1 MVTNIVGD
9 KMKKLKAL
17 IIILGF
23 ILSVSLVYK
32 GLRIRSYLGLII
44 MLIGVAGLL
53 FELYLYN
60 RRYQ

>member
-1 MVTNIVGD
+1 MGSNIVGD

-23 ILSVSLVYK
+23 ILSISLIYK
-32 GLRIRSYLGLII
+32 GLRITSYFGLAI
-44 MLIGVAGLL
+44 MLIGLAGLL

-60 RRYQ
+60 RKYQ